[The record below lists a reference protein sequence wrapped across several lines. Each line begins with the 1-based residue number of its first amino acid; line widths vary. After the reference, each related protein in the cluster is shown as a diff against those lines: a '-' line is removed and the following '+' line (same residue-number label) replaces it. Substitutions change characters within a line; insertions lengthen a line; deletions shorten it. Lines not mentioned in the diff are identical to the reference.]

1 MDYQQRPQQIF
12 HHQELPDL
20 PPPHSPHDRFPFW
33 RRLIVC
39 VGISTAVTLL
49 IGAQTLGRDR
59 KLAADATNVLIFAL
73 LGIGAGIIGG
83 LIWIGADY
91 LEFRNQ
97 RGLKTSSLFA
107 HFFCMGVSSV
117 MLWGIILC
125 PLIFVAAVVLAI
137 MGIF

>member
-1 MDYQQRPQQIF
+1 MDYQQRPQQNF
-12 HHQELPDL
+12 HYQQLPEI
-20 PPPHSPHDRFPFW
+20 PPPFSPHDRFPFW
-33 RRLIVC
+33 RRLFMC
-39 VGISTAVTLL
+39 VGISTAITLL
-49 IGAQTLGRDR
+49 IGAQTVGRDR
-59 KLAADATNVLIFAL
+59 KLVADATAILVFVLF
-73 LGIGAGIIGG
+73 GIGAGTIGG

-107 HFFCMGVSSV
+107 HLFCMGVSSV

-125 PLIFVAAVVLAI
+125 PLIFVATVVLAI